1 MIGMRVKL
9 DTGTAY
15 SVPVG
20 EMAIHRTYQTGE
32 LVIAGTHASIGHCNF
47 RRFKR

>member
-9 DTGTAY
+9 DTGNAY

-20 EMAIHRTYQTGE
+20 EMEIHWIYQTGE
-32 LVIAGTHASIGHCNF
+32 PVIAGTHAYNWAL
-47 RRFKR
+47 